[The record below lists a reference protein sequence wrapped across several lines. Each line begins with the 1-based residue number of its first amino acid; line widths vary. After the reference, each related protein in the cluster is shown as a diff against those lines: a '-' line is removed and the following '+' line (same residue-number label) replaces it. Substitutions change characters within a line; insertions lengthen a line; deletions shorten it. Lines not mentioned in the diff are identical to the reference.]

1 MGFRALPHLVVG
13 GALLCLG
20 AGAFATDG
28 VIEINQA
35 KALAGGVTPGDA
47 AGFPV
52 TLGASGSYRLTSN
65 LDLTFLGP
73 GVAENTTAIQ
83 VSGLNTVA
91 TIDLNGFA
99 ILGPTFCTATC
110 APTGTGQGVSAGSS
124 DQTITL
130 RNGVIRGMGGEGTGF
145 FAALVENV
153 TAEHNGGRAFFVQGG
168 VVRDSIAHRNG
179 IGIDAA
185 GSFVSGCSSRNNL
198 SDGIRALR
206 IERSVAIA
214 NTGDGFEATGYVSD
228 SLSADNGGA
237 ELACE
242 TLCPLSGNHFG
253 GCSGSGCFGGA
264 GTWLQVPAA
273 SNSCGGALC
282 P

>member
-1 MGFRALPHLVVG
+1 MSHRALPYVLVG

-35 KALAGGVTPGDA
+35 RALAGGVTPGDTP
-47 AGFPV
+47 GFPV
-52 TLGASGSYRLTSN
+52 TLDQSGSYRLTSN
-65 LDLTFLGP
+65 LDLTVLAP

-83 VSGLNTVA
+83 ILGLFTVA

-99 ILGPTFCTATC
+99 IVGPTFCTASC
-110 APTGTGQGVSAGSS
+110 SPVGTGQGVTSMSS

-130 RNGVIRGMGGEGTGF
+130 RNGVIRGMGAEGTGF

-168 VVRDSIAHRNG
+168 VVRDSIASRNG
-179 IGIDAA
+179 IGIDAP

-198 SDGIRALR
+198 SDGIRAMR

-228 SLSADNGGA
+228 SMSADNGGA

-264 GTWLQVPAA
+264 GTWFQAPAA